1 MIDRWIKLVAL
12 SLLVFTLYD
21 VSVPENCL
29 IEGPA
34 IAASSTQV
42 QASHQD
48 ENRDSGSCQFEEDCL
63 ACAHVLP
70 SAHYV
75 IAVTQV
81 VAFAEPNLFLP
92 AQGGVPALPYH
103 PPRA

>member
-1 MIDRWIKLVAL
+1 MDHWIKLVAL

-29 IEGPA
+29 AEGLA

-42 QASHQD
+42 QASHQN
-48 ENRDSGSCQFEEDCL
+48 ENQGSGSCQFEEDCM

-70 SAHYV
+70 STHYRF
-75 IAVTQV
+75 AVTEV
-81 VAFAEPNLFLP
+81 VALAESNPFP
-92 AQGGVPALPYH
+92 AAQGGVPALPYH

>member
-1 MIDRWIKLVAL
+1 MNRWIKFVAL
-12 SLLVFTLYD
+12 FLLVFTLYD
-21 VSVPENCL
+21 VSLPENCVV
-29 IEGPA
+29 EGLA
-34 IAASSTQV
+34 TATGSTQV
-42 QASHQD
+42 QARHQD
-48 ENRDSGSCQFEEDCL
+48 SDRGSCQFEEDCM

-75 IAVTQV
+75 IAVAQV
-81 VAFAEPNLFLP
+81 VAIAEPNLFLP

>member
-1 MIDRWIKLVAL
+1 MDHWIKLVAL

-29 IEGPA
+29 AEGLA

-42 QASHQD
+42 QASHQN
-48 ENRDSGSCQFEEDCL
+48 ENQGSGSCQFEEDCM

-70 SAHYV
+70 GTHYV
-75 IAVTQV
+75 FAITEV
-81 VAFAEPNLFLP
+81 VALAESKPFLA

>member
-1 MIDRWIKLVAL
+1 MDRWIKFVAL
-12 SLLVFTLYD
+12 FLLVFTLYD

-29 IEGPA
+29 IEGLA
-34 IAASSTQV
+34 IVASSTRI

-48 ENRDSGSCQFEEDCL
+48 DNRGSGSCQFEEDCM

-70 SAHYV
+70 GTHYAF
-75 IAVTQV
+75 AVTEV
-81 VAFAEPNLFLP
+81 VAFAEPNVFLP

>member
-1 MIDRWIKLVAL
+1 MDRWIKFVAL

-21 VSVPENCL
+21 VSVPENCF
-29 IEGPA
+29 IEGLA
-34 IAASSTQV
+34 IAGSSSRV

-48 ENRDSGSCQFEEDCL
+48 ENRSSGSCQFEEDCT

-70 SAHYV
+70 GTHYV
-75 IAVTQV
+75 FAVTEV
-81 VAFAEPNLFLP
+81 VAFAESNLFVS

>member
-1 MIDRWIKLVAL
+1 MDRWIKLVGLAL
-12 SLLVFTLYD
+12 LIFTLYD

-29 IEGPA
+29 IEGLA
-34 IAASSTQV
+34 MASGGTQV

-48 ENRDSGSCQFEEDCL
+48 ENRGSCQFEEDCL

-70 SAHYV
+70 GTHYRF
-75 IAVTQV
+75 AVTEV
-81 VAFAEPNLFLP
+81 VALAEFNPFLP
-92 AQGGVPALPYH
+92 AQSGVPALPYH